1 MGYIA
6 RNLNTN
12 EVFYS
17 KGASKI
23 ANLIGCSQSNITK
36 FFNNKE
42 NKNKDKTFKGWLI
55 SKVEEISPKNR
66 GSNIKF
72 FI

>member
-1 MGYIA
+1 MGYIV
-6 RNLNTN
+6 RNLTTN
-12 EVFYS
+12 EVFFS
-17 KGASKI
+17 KGASRI

-36 FFNNKE
+36 FFNKKD

-55 SKVEEISPKNR
+55 SKAEEIKPKNR

>member
-1 MGYIA
+1 MGYIV

-36 FFNNKE
+36 FFNKNE
-42 NKNKDKTFKGWLI
+42 NKFKDKSFKGWI
-55 SKVEEISPKNR
+55 VSKVEEIEPKNR